1 MFKVGDVIVYGA
13 QGVCKIDCFETKV
26 IGKQAI
32 EYYVLK
38 PIFNESTAVFV
49 PVENEMLTAKMQDV
63 LTIDQAKELIEKS
76 LQISVIKFDNEN
88 EKREQYK
95 DILAS
100 SDREKLLSLIKTIR
114 LERDTRR
121 KVGKKLNLNDE
132 QTLRKAEQ
140 LLFNE
145 MAFVLKIT
153 PEEAQNKIK
162 F

>member
-1 MFKVGDVIVYGA
+1 MYGA
-13 QGVCKIDCFETKV
+13 QGICKIDCLQTKI

-38 PIFNESTAVFV
+38 PIFNDSTAVFV
-49 PVENEMLTAKMQDV
+49 PVDNKILTAKMQDV
-63 LTIDQAKELIEKS
+63 LTIGQAKELIEKS
-76 LQISVIKFDNEN
+76 LQISVINFDNEN
-88 EKREQYK
+88 QKREQYK
-95 DILAS
+95 AILAS

-121 KVGKKLNLNDE
+121 KSGKKLNLNDE

-153 PEEAQNKIK
+153 PEEAQKKIA